1 MVSIFHHKLHHLVQF
16 GIIHKSVITRHMKK
30 YLFIALSLALVSS
43 YSIAATDY
51 AMYYKD
57 KGSWQKGQ
65 IYPSFSACENAREY
79 HWAGR
84 ENTYCVIADF

>member
-1 MVSIFHHKLHHLVQF
+1 
-16 GIIHKSVITRHMKK
+16 
-30 YLFIALSLALVSS
+30 LALVSS

-51 AMYYKD
+51 VMYYKN

-65 IYPSFSACENAREY
+65 IYPSFAACENAREY

>member
-1 MVSIFHHKLHHLVQF
+1 
-16 GIIHKSVITRHMKK
+16 MKK
-30 YLFIALSLALVSS
+30 YLFIALSLALVSG

-51 AMYYKD
+51 VLYYKD
-57 KGSWQKGQ
+57 KGGWQRGET
-65 IYPSFSACENAREY
+65 YPSFTTCENAREY

>member
-1 MVSIFHHKLHHLVQF
+1 
-16 GIIHKSVITRHMKK
+16 MKK

-51 AMYYKD
+51 VMYYKD

-84 ENTYCVIADF
+84 ENTYCVIADMVSFLDKCLKEKDKLRV

>member
-1 MVSIFHHKLHHLVQF
+1 MF
-16 GIIHKSVITRHMKK
+16 GLKK
-30 YLFIALSLALVSS
+30 YLFIALSLALISS

-51 AMYYKD
+51 AMYYKEN
-57 KGSWQKGQ
+57 GSWHKGQ
-65 IYPSFSACENAREY
+65 IYPSFAACENAREY